1 VEGTAEAERDGFMIP
16 TLALDLATK
25 TGWAHSNGESG
36 VQDFK
41 PRRGESPGMRYL
53 ALGAWLNRMYGLAP
67 FDLVVYEQ
75 AHYRGGAA
83 TEVLVG
89 MVTKV
94 QEWCAERGIEYTSR
108 HSKAI
113 KKHALGKGKGSKLAM
128 RLSAEVKWGRDIES
142 DDEADALWLL
152 SLVQSELEGK

>member
-1 VEGTAEAERDGFMIP
+1 MKI
-16 TLALDLATK
+16 LSLDLATK
-25 TGWAHSNGESG
+25 TGWSHSNGESG

-41 PRRGESPGMRYL
+41 LRRGESPGMRYL

-67 FDLVVYEQ
+67 FSLIAYEQ
-75 AHYRGGAA
+75 PHHRGGAA

-94 QEWCAERGIEYTSR
+94 QEWCAERGVEHTNR
-108 HSKAI
+108 HSSQI
-113 KKHALGKGKGSKLAM
+113 KKHALGGGKGSKLAM
-128 RLSAEVKWGRDIES
+128 RLAAEVRWKRDVET